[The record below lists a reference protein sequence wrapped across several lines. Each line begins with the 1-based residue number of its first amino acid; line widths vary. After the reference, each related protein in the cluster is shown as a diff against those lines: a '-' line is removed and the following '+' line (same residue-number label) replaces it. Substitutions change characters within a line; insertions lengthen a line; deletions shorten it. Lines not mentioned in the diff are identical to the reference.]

1 MPSLIVRFSLA
12 LVVTAALC
20 LTAFAQT
27 RPPRPKPRATPMPE
41 VPRPDE
47 VVPAEPQDIDTLK
60 TDTNLVIVPVIASDR
75 AGSYIGDLAKEEF
88 EIVED
93 GVKQEIAFFAQV
105 SVPFHVVLMLDTSA
119 STEDKLN
126 QIQRAAFA
134 FVQQLQNADRVKVI
148 SFDDQVRDLNVL
160 VFQLLAELVDVR
172 LAATTNTGHADS
184 DHIVGT
190 DHSARGLGAGDREQ
204 AKCGAGRGGR
214 LNELTAGDSSHGNC
228 APGAGVMVGGD
239 SIVMPRAVAIQPKL
253 SSPGRQ
259 VKLPPF
265 TLMSQL

>member
-75 AGSYIGDLAKEEF
+75 AGSYIGDLAKGEF

-148 SFDDQVRDLNVL
+148 SFDDQVRDLNEFTSDRNALKDAINKTRPGQGTKVYDAMT
-160 VFQLLAELVDVR
+160 LALNSLRTIKGRRAIVIFTDGVDW
-172 LAATTNTGHADS
+172 
-184 DHIVGT
+184 
-190 DHSARGLGAGDREQ
+190 HS
-204 AKCGAGRGGR
+204 
-214 LNELTAGDSSHGNC
+214 
-228 APGAGVMVGGD
+228 
-239 SIVMPRAVAIQPKL
+239 
-253 SSPGRQ
+253 
-259 VKLPPF
+259 
-265 TLMSQL
+265 